1 METILSGMKTNLV
14 YKIMTA
20 EQWARL
26 CAVGTWAGSE
36 VDLRDGFVH
45 LSSWEQV
52 SGTLSKHFFQQSDLF
67 LVGVIVE
74 SVAEELRWE
83 VSRGGDKFPHLY
95 RELRLADVSDRR
107 AIEWDGAQ
115 PRVVELESGR
125 LETADQSPRERLSY
139 PLYLL
144 HHGPGYVSL
153 VDVESRREPQ
163 PQALALFSS
172 YEKAASF
179 VEQMGGLAGIKAI
192 RNGKELQWLLTS
204 LTEPVVESVLDPAVD
219 RPEIAG
225 IWRRSVAELLARG
238 IEIDN
243 SPWNYPIYLLKSIE
257 VERGWSSIQ
266 AGAASTWFSFVVL
279 FTAEKLALGYQQEI
293 QRDDGLSELV
303 AVPDMWRLREHL
315 LEMGPRIAGV
325 AVNPSVEDGV
335 RKCANC
341 LEIGRLLE
349 HYLVVVPPAG
359 RELSASLKNT
369 VSDR

>member
-1 METILSGMKTNLV
+1 METILSGMNTNRV

-20 EQWARL
+20 DQWARL
-26 CAVGTWAGSE
+26 CAVGSWAGSE

-52 SGTLSKHFFQQSDLF
+52 PGTLSKHFNKQADLF

-74 SVAEELRWE
+74 CVEAELRWE

-95 RELRLADVSDRR
+95 RELRLTDVSDRR
-107 AIEWDGAQ
+107 AIAWDGTQ
-115 PRVVELESGR
+115 PRIVELESGLR
-125 LETADQSPRERLSY
+125 VASENQQTERLSY

-179 VEQMGGLAGIKAI
+179 VEQMGGLAGIKVI

-204 LTEPVVESVLDPAVD
+204 LTEPVTESVLDPAVD

-225 IWRRSVAELLARG
+225 VWRRSVAELLERW

-243 SPWNYPIYLLKSIE
+243 SPWNYPVYLLKSIE
-257 VERGWSSIQ
+257 AESGWSLIQ

-279 FTAEKLALGYQQEI
+279 FTGEKLGRGYLQDIRHE
-293 QRDDGLSELV
+293 DGICELI
-303 AVPDMWRLREHL
+303 AVPDVGRLREHL
-315 LEMGPRIAGV
+315 LEIGPGIAGV
-325 AVNPSVEDGV
+325 AVNPTVEAGV
-335 RKCANC
+335 RKCGNC

-349 HYLVVVPPAG
+349 HYLVVVPPPG
-359 RELSASLKNT
+359 R
-369 VSDR
+369 